1 MISIARKTFMKA
13 NILEKMMELLQKL
26 VLQTENSAFSR
37 NKNLQNLLILTTN
50 KLDTGRV
57 DEYIK
62 RLDS

>member
-1 MISIARKTFMKA
+1 MKA

-57 DEYIK
+57 DEYIQ